1 MKPPSSRRYGIRRRL
16 LLSFVLLTVGM
27 GAVMIIAGL
36 VAYERLGRH
45 LLEVNARPIM
55 RLLMEAEERAFYAE
69 DHGRRVLYWGSDLAE
84 GMDLDFLVGK
94 QVPPDWQA
102 LTDGLHLLDNGA
114 EFVLLATR
122 GGLRY
127 SLSGSTGAFRSL
139 RAETLRIFL
148 LCVGVALVAASL
160 LGIVLSRRL
169 SGSLTELTHAVEQG
183 EQPGS
188 LPSLPQEALNDEVG
202 VLARAIAARE
212 RDLVRYMQRESFFTG
227 DVSHELRTPLTV
239 LQGGLE
245 VLELRLAGLE
255 GGEALMPVLQRLQR
269 TVLDMSDMVR
279 SLLMLA
285 RRPEDIVPE
294 SLDVAA
300 LVRELCGGDAAA
312 VGLEGPASVMTV
324 GDEGLARIIFKN
336 LLDNARKYAE
346 DGKVLV
352 SVEDG
357 LFRIRNKGHI
367 PEHLDVFARG
377 VRAPHPAGAPTPVG
391 SGLGLSLALRA
402 CEQMGWI
409 IRQENVADREAVFT
423 VSFPREQPE
432 HAI

>member
-1 MKPPSSRRYGIRRRL
+1 MTTAAPRRFGIRRRL
-16 LLSFVLLTVGM
+16 LLAFVLLTVGM
-27 GAVMIIAGL
+27 GSVMVGVGY
-36 VAYERLGRH
+36 VAYDRLGRH
-45 LLEVNARPIM
+45 LLEVNARPVM

-69 DHGRRVLYWGSDLAE
+69 DHGRRVLYWGADLAD

-94 QVPPDWQA
+94 QVPPAWQELA
-102 LTDGLHLLDNGA
+102 DGLHLLDDGA
-114 EFVLLATR
+114 GFVLLATR
-122 GGLRY
+122 NALRY

-139 RAETLRIFL
+139 RAETLRLFL
-148 LCVGVALVAASL
+148 LCVGVGLVAAIL
-160 LGIVLSRRL
+160 VGIVLSRRL
-169 SGSLTELTHAVEQG
+169 SGALTALAHAVECG
-183 EQPGS
+183 DQPGS
-188 LPSLPQEALNDEVG
+188 LPALPQEERNDEVG

-212 RDLVRYMQRESFFTG
+212 RALVRYMQRESFFTG

-245 VLELRLAGLE
+245 VLELRLASLQ
-255 GGEALMPVLQRLQR
+255 GGEALTPVLERLQR
-269 TVLDMSDMVR
+269 TVLHMSDMVR

-294 SLDVAA
+294 TLDAAA
-300 LVRELCGGDAAA
+300 LVRELCAGDACVSLQGA
-312 VGLEGPASVMTV
+312 PSVMTV

-336 LLDNARKYAE
+336 LLDNARKYSE

-357 LFRIRNKGHI
+357 RFCIRNKGHI

-377 VRAPHPAGAPTPVG
+377 VRAPRPHGAPTPVG

-402 CEQMGWI
+402 CEQMGWK

-423 VSFPREQPE
+423 VRFPSGQPE
-432 HAI
+432 HAV

>member
-1 MKPPSSRRYGIRRRL
+1 MTASSPRRFGIRRRL
-16 LLSFVLLTVGM
+16 LLSFILLTVGM
-27 GAVMIIAGL
+27 GSVMIGAGL

-45 LLEVNARPIM
+45 LLEVNARPVL

-102 LTDGLHLLDNGA
+102 LEDGLHLLDNGA
-114 EFVLLATR
+114 GFVLLATR
-122 GGLRY
+122 DNLRY

-139 RAETLRIFL
+139 RAETIRIFL
-148 LCVGVALVAASL
+148 LCVGVGLVAASL

-169 SGSLTELTHAVEQG
+169 SGSLTELTHAVERG

-188 LPSLPQEALNDEVG
+188 LPVLPQEALNDEVG

-245 VLELRLAGLE
+245 VLELRLAALE
-255 GGEALMPVLQRLQR
+255 GGEALTPVLQRLQR
-269 TVLDMSDMVR
+269 TVLNMSDMVR
-279 SLLMLA
+279 SLLLLA

-300 LVRELCGGDAAA
+300 LVRELRGGDEN
-312 VGLEGPASVMTV
+312 VRQEGAASVMTV

-357 LFRIRNKGHI
+357 RFCIRNKGHI

-377 VRAPHPAGAPTPVG
+377 VRAPHPIGAPTPVG

-423 VSFPREQPE
+423 VSFPSGQPE
-432 HAI
+432 HAV

>member
-1 MKPPSSRRYGIRRRL
+1 MTTSRPRRFGIRRRL
-16 LLSFVLLTVGM
+16 LLAFILLTVGM
-27 GAVMIIAGL
+27 GGVMIVVGL

-45 LLEVNARPIM
+45 LLEVNARPVM

-69 DHGRRVLYWGSDLAE
+69 DHGRRVLYWGADLADS
-84 GMDLDFLVGK
+84 MDLDFLVGK
-94 QVPPDWQA
+94 QVPPAWQA
-102 LTDGLHLLDNGA
+102 LTDGLHLLENGA
-114 EFVLLATR
+114 GFALLTTR
-122 GGLRY
+122 DGLRY

-139 RAETLRIFL
+139 RAETLRLFL
-148 LCVGVALVAASL
+148 LCVGVSLVAASL
-160 LGIVLSRRL
+160 LGIVLSRWL

-188 LPSLPQEALNDEVG
+188 LPALPQEARDDEVG

-245 VLELRLAGLE
+245 VLELRLAGRE

-269 TVLDMSDMVR
+269 TVLGMSDVVR
-279 SLLMLA
+279 SLLILA

-294 SLDVAA
+294 TIDAAA
-300 LVRELCGGDAAA
+300 LVRELCAGDAG
-312 VGLEGPASVMTV
+312 VSLHGPACVLTV

-336 LLDNARKYAE
+336 LLDNARKYTE

-377 VRAPHPAGAPTPVG
+377 VRAPHQRGVPTPVG

-402 CEQMGWI
+402 CEQMGWR

-423 VSFPREQPE
+423 VRFPSGQPE
-432 HAI
+432 HAV

>member
-36 VAYERLGRH
+36 IAYERLGRH

-300 LVRELCGGDAAA
+300 LVRELCGGDAA
-312 VGLEGPASVMTV
+312 VGLECPASVMTV